1 MPAKNSQLKK
11 KKSLSAYL
19 ELHID
24 ENGTINFSNLSKN
37 TIALVEKIS
46 GKKQDHRDF
55 YCG

>member
-1 MPAKNSQLKK
+1 MPSKNIQLKK
-11 KKSLSAYL
+11 KKLPDEYL

-24 ENGTINFSNLSKN
+24 ENGTINFLNLSKN
-37 TIALVEKIS
+37 SIALFEEIS

>member
-1 MPAKNSQLKK
+1 MPAKNIQFKK
-11 KKSLSAYL
+11 KNPPREYL

-24 ENGTINFSNLSKN
+24 ENGTINFLNLSKN
-37 TIALVEKIS
+37 TIDIVEKIS